1 MKYILSFFGV
11 LIVCL
16 SFFFFKTE
24 TNETS
29 CLCVNVVSNSNSE
42 SDEMIKF
49 KVKEKI
55 SSFLNNGSDNISYK
69 INESIND
76 ISYMTNQILTLYHC
90 DYVCE
95 VKISEE
101 KTPNLDFA
109 NLNLVGTPCK
119 TIYVKL
125 GSGMGKESWQVF
137 YE

>member
-1 MKYILSFFGV
+1 MKYILSSVGV

-16 SFFFFKTE
+16 SFFLFKAE
-24 TNETS
+24 PNEEK
-29 CLCVNVVSNSNSE
+29 CFCVNVVSNSSSE
-42 SDEMIKF
+42 NDEMIKF
-49 KVKEKI
+49 KVKDKI
-55 SSFLNNGSDNISYK
+55 SSFFNNQNENISSK
-69 INESIND
+69 INESVDD
-76 ISYMTNQILTLYHC
+76 ISFMTNQILSLYHC

-109 NLNLVGTPCK
+109 NINLVGKTCK